1 MRAERWQ
8 TIEELYHTAS
18 GLPSVE
24 RDEFLRAACGN
35 DDDLLHE
42 VKTLLTCGDT
52 SECLLDSPAIALIA
66 KAIATD
72 ELKSNASLF
81 ENNTVSHYRIVEP
94 IGRGGMG
101 VVYKAEDL
109 KLGRHVAL
117 KLLPHFLASDPQALR
132 RFEREARAASALNHP
147 NICTVYEIDD
157 ADDLHFIAIEL
168 IEGET
173 LKDRIRRGPLETPHL
188 LNIAIEICGALEA
201 AHSVGIIHRDIKP
214 SNILFTPQGHA
225 KLLDFGVAKRVGPG
239 SERQA
244 DSLVPLPAT
253 AFEFRLTSPGAALGT
268 AAYMSPEQASGQ
280 EVDARSD
287 LFSLG
292 AVLYEMAAGKHPFPG
307 TDTAEVLRAIQFQS
321 PPPIKQVNSAVPF
334 ELIRITAK
342 AMEKDRARRYQTAA
356 AMRADL
362 HMLSDSLQKRAGR
375 RKALLTAALAIV
387 LVVTAGAAS
396 WRVPLVREWM
406 SGRPSNVAPE
416 IKSLAVLP
424 LKNLTGD
431 ASQEYFVDG
440 MTEALIVNLTK
451 LSSVRVISN
460 TSAMH
465 YKDSHKPLPEIAS
478 ELKVAAVVEGSV
490 LRSGDRIRVS
500 AQLVDA
506 TNDRNLWAKEYDRDT
521 RDILQLQN
529 ELASAVAQEIAGKLT
544 PQEQA
549 RFVTDRKVKPEVYDA
564 YLKGRYFSSRPVE
577 GELNK
582 SVAYFQEAIRLDPNY
597 APAYSG
603 LADAYSG
610 LGFVGVET
618 DHPKQ
623 LAIEAAKKAISL
635 DDSLAEAHA
644 SLGWI
649 LHRYQQDW
657 TAAEKEYR
665 RAIELNPSYATAHR
679 YYGAFLRG
687 IGQDEL
693 GCEQHRLAHELDP
706 LNPSTTNG
714 WARCVYTAGHFDDAV
729 RMEQEI
735 LEIDPT
741 NLDSLWALGEMY
753 ERTGMFPK
761 AIEQYEKAKDATGGG
776 QFIPYSLLASAY
788 AGSGQTAKA
797 EEILREMNRKFGE
810 DKWISAAV
818 HARMGRNEQ
827 AIRELTEDDADC
839 VGPGTCGPAASL
851 YISNWRFDPLHS
863 DPRFKALLRK
873 FNYPASAFR
882 R

>member
-1 MRAERWQ
+1 MRVEKWQ

-18 GLPSVE
+18 GLPSGE

-35 DDDLLHE
+35 DEDLVHE
-42 VKTLLTCGDT
+42 VKTLLSFGDT
-52 SECLLDSPAIALIA
+52 AQCLLDSPAIAVMA
-66 KAIATD
+66 KAIAAD
-72 ELKSNASLF
+72 ELQSNAPLL
-81 ENNTVSHYRIVEP
+81 ENDTISHYRILEP

-109 KLGRHVAL
+109 KLGRYVAL
-117 KLLPHFLASDPQALR
+117 KLLPNFLAADAQALQ

-157 ADDLHFIAIEL
+157 ADGLHFIAIEL

-173 LKDRIRRGPLETPHL
+173 LKDRVGRGPLETPQL
-188 LNIAIEICGALEA
+188 LNIAIEICSALEA

-214 SNILFTPQGHA
+214 SNILLTAQGHA
-225 KLLDFGVAKRVGPG
+225 KLLDFGVAKRVGLG
-239 SERQA
+239 SERQE
-244 DSLVPLPAT
+244 DSLVPIPAT
-253 AFEFRLTSPGAALGT
+253 AFELRLTSPGAALGT
-268 AAYMSPEQASGQ
+268 VAYMSPEQANGQ

-292 AVLYEMAAGKHPFPG
+292 AVLYEMATGKHPFPG
-307 TDTAEVLRAIQFQS
+307 TDTAEVLRAIQVQS
-321 PPPIKQVNSAVPF
+321 PVSVKRINPAVPF

-342 AMEKDRARRYQTAA
+342 AMEKDRARRYQAA
-356 AMRADL
+356 GAMRTDL
-362 HMLSDSLQKRAGR
+362 EMLRDSLQKRAGR
-375 RKALLTAALAIV
+375 RNVLLAAALSIML
-387 LVVTAGAAS
+387 LVTVGAPS
-396 WRVPLVREWM
+396 WRVPLVREWVL
-406 SGRPSNVAPE
+406 GKPLNFAPE

-424 LKNLTGD
+424 LNNLTGD
-431 ASQEYFVDG
+431 SSQEYFVDG
-440 MTEALIVNLTK
+440 MTEALISNLTK
-451 LSSVRVISN
+451 LGSVRVISS

-465 YKDSHKPLPEIAS
+465 YKGSHKPLPEIAS

-490 LRSGDRIRVS
+490 FRSGSRVRVR

-506 TNDRNLWAKEYDRDT
+506 TNDRNLWAQEYE
-521 RDILQLQN
+521 RDIRDIVQLQS
-529 ELASAVAQEIAGKLT
+529 ELASAVAQEVGGKLG
-544 PQEQA
+544 PQEKA
-549 RFVTDRKVKPEVYDA
+549 RLSPGRNVKPEVYDA

-577 GELNK
+577 DELNK
-582 SVAYFQEAIRLDPNY
+582 SVAYFREAIRLDPNY

-603 LADAYSG
+603 LADAYSV
-610 LGFVGVET
+610 LGFVGGET
-618 DHPKQ
+618 DHPQQ
-623 LAIEAAKKAISL
+623 LATEAAKKAIAL

-649 LHRYQQDW
+649 LHRYEQDW

-665 RAIELNPSYATAHR
+665 RAIELNPNYATAHR
-679 YYGAFLRG
+679 FYGAFLRG

-706 LNPSTTNG
+706 LNPSTTSG
-714 WARCVYTAGHFDDAV
+714 WARCVYRAGHFDDAV
-729 RMEQEI
+729 RMLQEI
-735 LEIDPT
+735 LEVDPT

-753 ERTGMFPK
+753 EWKGMYPK
-761 AIEQYEKAKDATGGG
+761 AIGQYEKAMGATGGS

-788 AGSGQTAKA
+788 AGSGQSGKA

-810 DKWISAAV
+810 DKWISAGV

-827 AIRELTEDDADC
+827 AILELTEDNADC
-839 VGPGTCGPAASL
+839 GPGTCGPAASL
-851 YISNWRFDPLHS
+851 YIANWRFDPLHS
-863 DPRFKALLRK
+863 DPRFQAVLRK

-882 R
+882 K